1 MSREPEVVQAETE
14 LPHQLWNVCFQGRQQ
29 GPGWSYCQGLQTCR
43 LDCLSAVYPQLIG
56 LHSGQCVE
64 QTCHQPLVPGFT
76 AFCSKVERFL
86 LSSKQLSNSCQFREG
101 CKVPLLQSRSH
112 LERKSSTKTFS
123 TEDLDSPQLARRLGV
138 QTEFKLNCR
147 GGGAA
152 KRHLAQQ
159 LVERGERVHAW

>member
-14 LPHQLWNVCFQGRQQ
+14 LPHQLWNICFQGRQQ

-76 AFCSKVERFL
+76 AFWSKVERFL

-101 CKVPLLQSRSH
+101 CKVPLLQSRTH
-112 LERKSSTKTFS
+112 LKRKSSKKRLSLLKTW
-123 TEDLDSPQLARRLGV
+123 THLNLPGV

-159 LVERGERVHAW
+159 LVERGERVHEW

>member
-14 LPHQLWNVCFQGRQQ
+14 LAHQLWNVCFQGRQQ

-56 LHSGQCVE
+56 LHSGQCVK

-76 AFCSKVERFL
+76 AFWSKVERFL

-123 TEDLDSPQLARRLGV
+123 TEDLDSPQLARRA
-138 QTEFKLNCR
+138 N
-147 GGGAA
+147 
-152 KRHLAQQ
+152 
-159 LVERGERVHAW
+159 